1 MLTKEKTEV
10 REVQELRLLQ
20 QISRILD
27 QHPDINQV
35 IGPVLDALAQ
45 HMDLQHGTVTLLN
58 RKTGDITIDLAQGM
72 SKSQV
77 RRGRYKLGE
86 GVTGRVVETGKPAVI
101 PRISESSRFLDRTR
115 RGKERDV
122 SFICVPVQEGQ
133 ETFGALSVD
142 RLYRPEVDLD
152 EDLKLLTI
160 VASMIANTVRVRRQA
175 EEERDRLNEENERL
189 RAELRERFQ
198 PANIIGKS
206 HEMRDVYDQ
215 IYTVSKSP
223 TSVLIQGE
231 TGTGKEL
238 VAQAIHYNSQRASR
252 PFVKVHCAALPESL
266 VESELFGHVRGAFTG
281 AVSDRKG
288 RFELAHGGT
297 LFLDEVGDIPTTIQ
311 IKLLRVLQERE
322 FERVGDT
329 KTVKIDVRLI
339 AATNQDLTELV
350 QKGKF
355 RKDLFYRLHVFPI
368 YVPPLRKRKTDI
380 ALLADAFL
388 EKHAKTSGRPV
399 RRLSSAVIDM
409 LLTYHWP
416 GNVRELESCIE
427 RAILLATDD
436 VIHPHHMPP
445 TLQTAEAS
453 GTVNSGT
460 LTEMVDAFERDIVQ
474 DALKSCRGN
483 VAAAARSLGS
493 TARILGYKV
502 RKLRIDPKR
511 YS

>member
-1 MLTKEKTEV
+1 VLTKEKTEV

-35 IGPVLDALAQ
+35 LGPVLDALSQ

-58 RKTGDITIDLAQGM
+58 RKTGDISIDLAQGM

-101 PRISESSRFLDRTR
+101 PRISESRRFLDRTR

-252 PFVKVHCAALPESL
+252 PRKLPQRMPRSSL
-266 VESELFGHVRGAFTG
+266 PARRG
-281 AVSDRKG
+281 
-288 RFELAHGGT
+288 
-297 LFLDEVGDIPTTIQ
+297 
-311 IKLLRVLQERE
+311 
-322 FERVGDT
+322 
-329 KTVKIDVRLI
+329 
-339 AATNQDLTELV
+339 
-350 QKGKF
+350 
-355 RKDLFYRLHVFPI
+355 
-368 YVPPLRKRKTDI
+368 VPPRPCC
-380 ALLADAFL
+380 AGW
-388 EKHAKTSGRPV
+388 SG
-399 RRLSSAVIDM
+399 
-409 LLTYHWP
+409 
-416 GNVRELESCIE
+416 
-427 RAILLATDD
+427 
-436 VIHPHHMPP
+436 
-445 TLQTAEAS
+445 
-453 GTVNSGT
+453 
-460 LTEMVDAFERDIVQ
+460 
-474 DALKSCRGN
+474 
-483 VAAAARSLGS
+483 
-493 TARILGYKV
+493 
-502 RKLRIDPKR
+502 
-511 YS
+511 